1 MNISVKNIL
10 LLLLAS
16 VALASCIRDDL
27 EDCPPLRVEIG
38 VKDKNYFNVDQTV
51 PEEHLADDLAFNK
64 YVPTLFY
71 MLRDAKTGEVVE
83 EQGVFNVEGDGKTVA
98 IDFCPCLPH
107 GKYILTVWGG
117 LDELSQLS
125 DDRLSMLIHPDKAQ
139 GNDVYLLNA
148 TLVYDAYNYDYT
160 LEMERIKGKLVVL
173 AENLPDN
180 FDMVHIDA
188 NNLYG
193 KVSANFEYSDEAS
206 VCNKVAI
213 ASTSLIKTATYMA
226 PSIMTD
232 GTVLDVNFVKENNS
246 SGNLLLTPDDVKIS
260 LERNKITMLKY
271 VFNKE
276 EDKFYIYIKVN
287 DNWEVV
293 HGMILD

>member
-51 PEEHLADDLAFNK
+51 PEERLADDLAFNK

-193 KVSANFEYSDEAS
+193 KVNANFEYSDEAS

-226 PSIMTD
+226 PSIVTG
-232 GTVLDVNFVKENNS
+232 GTVVDVNFVKENNS

>member
-51 PEEHLADDLAFNK
+51 PEERLADDLAFNK

-226 PSIMTD
+226 PSIVTG
-232 GTVLDVNFVKENNS
+232 GTVLDVNFVKANNG
-246 SGNLLLTPDDVKIS
+246 SGNLQLTPDDVKIS

>member
-51 PEEHLADDLAFNK
+51 PEERLADDLAFNK

-71 MLRDAKTGEVVE
+71 MLRDAKTGEGVE

-193 KVSANFEYSDEAS
+193 KVNANFEYSDEAS

-226 PSIMTD
+226 PSIVTG

>member
-51 PEEHLADDLAFNK
+51 PEERLADDLAFNK

-193 KVSANFEYSDEAS
+193 KVNANFEYSDEAS

-226 PSIMTD
+226 PSIVTG

>member
-1 MNISVKNIL
+1 MKISLKSILLIL
-10 LLLLAS
+10 LLAP
-16 VALASCIRDDL
+16 ALTSCIRDEI
-27 EDCPPLRVEIG
+27 EDCPPLQVNIA
-38 VKDKNYFNVDQTV
+38 VKDKNYFNVDKV
-51 PEEHLADDLAFNK
+51 SPEERRSEDLAFRE

-125 DDRLSMLIHPDKAQ
+125 DDRLSMLIHPDKVQ

-246 SGNLLLTPDDVKIS
+246 SGKLLLIPDDVKIS
-260 LERNKITMLKY
+260 MERNKITMLKY

>member
-1 MNISVKNIL
+1 MNISLKNIL
-10 LLLLAS
+10 LVLL
-16 VALASCIRDDL
+16 VVPTLASCIRDQL

-51 PEEHLADDLAFNK
+51 PEERLADDLAFNK

-213 ASTSLIKTATYMA
+213 ASTATYMA

-260 LERNKITMLKY
+260 MERNKITMLKY

>member
-1 MNISVKNIL
+1 M
-10 LLLLAS
+10 
-16 VALASCIRDDL
+16 

-51 PEEHLADDLAFNK
+51 PEERLADDLAFNK

-193 KVSANFEYSDEAS
+193 KVNANFEYSDEAS

-226 PSIMTD
+226 PSIVTG

>member
-51 PEEHLADDLAFNK
+51 PEERLADDLAFNK

-226 PSIMTD
+226 PSIVTG

>member
-51 PEEHLADDLAFNK
+51 PEERLADDLAFNK

-125 DDRLSMLIHPDKAQ
+125 DNRLSMLIHPDKVQ

-246 SGNLLLTPDDVKIS
+246 SGKLLLIPDDVKIS
-260 LERNKITMLKY
+260 MERNKITMLKY

-276 EDKFYIYIKVN
+276 EVKFYIYIKVN

>member
-51 PEEHLADDLAFNK
+51 PEERLADDLAFNK

-226 PSIMTD
+226 PSIVTG

-260 LERNKITMLKY
+260 MERNKITMLKY

>member
-1 MNISVKNIL
+1 MNISLKNIL
-10 LLLLAS
+10 LVLL
-16 VALASCIRDDL
+16 VVPTLASCIRDQL

-51 PEEHLADDLAFNK
+51 PEERLADDLAFNK

-260 LERNKITMLKY
+260 MERNKITMLKY

>member
-1 MNISVKNIL
+1 
-10 LLLLAS
+10 
-16 VALASCIRDDL
+16 
-27 EDCPPLRVEIG
+27 
-38 VKDKNYFNVDQTV
+38 
-51 PEEHLADDLAFNK
+51 
-64 YVPTLFY
+64 

-125 DDRLSMLIHPDKAQ
+125 DDRLSMLIHPDKVQ

-246 SGNLLLTPDDVKIS
+246 SGKLLLIPDDVKIS
-260 LERNKITMLKY
+260 MERNKITMLKY

>member
-51 PEEHLADDLAFNK
+51 PEERLADDLAFNK

-188 NNLYG
+188 N
-193 KVSANFEYSDEAS
+193 
-206 VCNKVAI
+206 
-213 ASTSLIKTATYMA
+213 YMA

>member
-51 PEEHLADDLAFNK
+51 PEERLADDLAFNK

-193 KVSANFEYSDEAS
+193 KVNANFEYSDEAS

-226 PSIMTD
+226 PSIVTG

-260 LERNKITMLKY
+260 MERNKITMLKY

>member
-16 VALASCIRDDL
+16 AALASCIRDDL

-51 PEEHLADDLAFNK
+51 PEERLADDLAFNK

-260 LERNKITMLKY
+260 MERNKITMLKY